1 MIAKKWLTDYDKH
14 MGIDSNFGL
23 KFNLPDEMLEKLRQD
38 ADKKFNAETGL
49 HVDVL
54 SGWPLHYQKN
64 PAPYYEEYFRKEH
77 PQIFDYIMAKSSPA
91 KVAEYN
97 LLADEYNTDLQRL
110 NAEEWGATK
119 VKFLERVLKLVMG

>member
-1 MIAKKWLTDYDKH
+1 
-14 MGIDSNFGL
+14 MGPDSNFGS

-49 HVDVL
+49 YVDVL
-54 SGWPLHYQKN
+54 SGWPLHYQKK
-64 PAPYYEEYFRKEH
+64 PATYYEEYFRKEH
-77 PQIFDYIMAKSSPA
+77 PQISDYIMAKSSPA
-91 KVAEYN
+91 KVTEYN

-110 NAEEWGATK
+110 NAEEGGATK